1 MGANKTASTTFQ
13 SLCKNSRQVLIDNG
27 LLFPMFSNWNQHSF
41 AAWMSQKRDIKNLS
55 FFLNS
60 IFNETK
66 TIGCHSTLI
75 SEEDFENFI
84 VDTHLAKEF
93 EELAKV
99 AGYKDIEWVF
109 IRRNPTDYLLSI
121 YSEMSAY
128 KGVLDLELMMNI
140 ILEYGFVSVG
150 ADRYNWKFV
159 FDIEKFSKIFKK
171 SVNKNI
177 RVFSF
182 EEFVNDFAG
191 KIILNDFV
199 NNQSLSKI
207 RLESKKI
214 GVERKRHSPEKVE
227 FRYAANFLGMQA
239 NKDFHENNKQL
250 VDSLISHRVKRNNIL
265 IPTIKNRF
273 QERFKYS

>member
-27 LLFPMFSNWNQHSF
+27 LLFPTFSTWNQHSF

-55 FFLNS
+55 FFLNT

-66 TIGCHSTLI
+66 TNGCHSTLI
-75 SEEDFENFI
+75 SGEDFENFI

-171 SVNKNI
+171 YVNKNI
-177 RVFSF
+177 RVLSF

-273 QERFKYS
+273 QKRFKYS